1 MISHDGDSL
10 GTRPPDEE
18 LPARRRL
25 SRPWRIVIG
34 CAAALVAAATAASF
48 ISLPYY
54 AITPGVAQ
62 PVEPLITV
70 PARLLQRHR
79 GSVDLVDVEITP
91 IRAIDWIYFKLNSDA
106 TIEPRSAIL
115 GPETPAQYNTEGI
128 VDMADA
134 QQAATVVAL
143 DRLGYHVAATP
154 AGALLYALQPGSPAE
169 QALSVG
175 DVVTAL
181 DSTPVRS
188 AIGLGSALQAKK
200 PGERVTFRFHS
211 YSAAAVH
218 SAAMTLGVWRVEGKG
233 SNAQLLCRP
242 FGSPSRYPV
251 AELFSEH
258 GQIGLPPK
266 GQHGHPVA
274 CMGSLGTEDWYRV
287 SGLPFAV
294 DLNSEGIVGP
304 SAGLAFTLGLMQK
317 LDRYDLTGGLK
328 VAATGTM
335 SINGQVG
342 AIGGVEQKTI
352 AVRASGAAVF
362 FVPPANY
369 KRAKAYAGPHLKV
382 YAVSSI
388 DQVLGILERY
398 GGRVAR
404 P

>member
-1 MISHDGDSL
+1 M
-10 GTRPPDEE
+10 
-18 LPARRRL
+18 
-25 SRPWRIVIG
+25 IG
-34 CAAALVAAATAASF
+34 CVVVLVVAASVASF

-70 PARLLQRHR
+70 PARLLQHHR
-79 GSVDLVDVEITP
+79 GSIDLVDVEITP
-91 IRAIDWIYFKLNSDA
+91 IRAIDWIYFKLNNDA
-106 TIEPRSAIL
+106 TIEPQSAIL

-128 VDMADA
+128 VDMANA

-143 DRLGYHVAATP
+143 GRLGYHVTAIP
-154 AGALLYALQPGSPAE
+154 SGALLYALQPGSPAE

-175 DVVTAL
+175 DVVTAV
-181 DSTPVRS
+181 DSTPVVS
-188 AIGLGSALQAKK
+188 AVGLGSALDGKK
-200 PGERVTFRFHS
+200 PGDKVTFRFHS
-211 YSAAAVH
+211 YSGAAMQ
-218 SAAMTLGVWRVEGKG
+218 SATMTLGVWRVEGKG
-233 SNAQLLCRP
+233 YNAQLLCRP
-242 FGSPSRYPV
+242 YGSPSRYPV
-251 AELFSEH
+251 AELLTAH

-287 SGLPFAV
+287 NKLPFAV
-294 DLNSEGIVGP
+294 NLNSEGIVGP
-304 SAGLAFTLGLMQK
+304 SAGLAFTLGLIQK

-352 AVRASGAAVF
+352 AVRSSGAAIF

-369 KRAKAYAGPHLKV
+369 KRAKAFAGPHLKV

-388 DQVLGILERY
+388 AQALGILERY